1 MANIEGT
8 IFSTI
13 GDLLVEINDGYAELS
28 ATGLED
34 KEEALLL
41 LEVKV
46 RYLSA
51 HLEVLQ
57 KLRGRSAGLGKAT
70 VEETTAETEPQKVD
84 FFTPPIV
91 LDEELDEQP
100 TEEEIEETTLE
111 VENEVQQED
120 AQEEVTEEVSQP
132 EEEEVEN
139 MEQVAEE
146 EVEEEE
152 SVDEEA
158 EKELEEQSTPV
169 SYGTVEEATIEEVKE
184 NEEEAIP
191 EPVIQ
196 QVVEEPKEIVI
207 EQEAPAEEEKP
218 NRPLTLNEILMQQ
231 RKANL
236 AGQQPI
242 SSIQTAST
250 APSDRIG
257 DLKTAINLNDKL
269 LFIKDLFNGY
279 SLAYSEAVELLNR
292 YQTFAE
298 ADAFLQTN
306 YALKNNWAAKPQTV
320 EKLYAILRKRYI

>member
-57 KLRGRSAGLGKAT
+57 KLRGRSAGLVKAT

-146 EVEEEE
+146 ESVE
-152 SVDEEA
+152 EEA

-207 EQEAPAEEEKP
+207 EQEAHAEEEKP

-269 LFIKDLFNGY
+269 LF
-279 SLAYSEAVELLNR
+279 
-292 YQTFAE
+292 
-298 ADAFLQTN
+298 
-306 YALKNNWAAKPQTV
+306 
-320 EKLYAILRKRYI
+320 

>member
-1 MANIEGT
+1 
-8 IFSTI
+8 
-13 GDLLVEINDGYAELS
+13 
-28 ATGLED
+28 
-34 KEEALLL
+34 
-41 LEVKV
+41 
-46 RYLSA
+46 
-51 HLEVLQ
+51 
-57 KLRGRSAGLGKAT
+57 
-70 VEETTAETEPQKVD
+70 
-84 FFTPPIV
+84 
-91 LDEELDEQP
+91 
-100 TEEEIEETTLE
+100 
-111 VENEVQQED
+111 
-120 AQEEVTEEVSQP
+120 
-132 EEEEVEN
+132 
-139 MEQVAEE
+139 
-146 EVEEEE
+146 
-152 SVDEEA
+152 
-158 EKELEEQSTPV
+158 V

-250 APSDRIG
+250 AHSDRIG
-257 DLKTAINLNDKL
+257 DLKTAINLNEKL
-269 LFIKDLFNGY
+269 LFMKDMFNGY

-320 EKLYAILRKRYI
+320 EKLYAILRKRYIL